1 MTRTRLSTDDGQGD
15 TSRLEAVTDQPIGRC
30 RNWLPG
36 VEAIAQDDSFGELGT
51 LSADAI

>member
-1 MTRTRLSTDDGQGD
+1 MDKETQADVKL
-15 TSRLEAVTDQPIGRC
+15 LPISQLVDC

-36 VEAIAQDDSFGELGT
+36 VEAIAQGDSFGELGT